1 MYHTPQFP
9 HHEPRSQ
16 GAPTRRSADATEEE
30 RPEPKYWKKRVI
42 SPQTAPTTV
51 QPDHQS
57 EYDLHVGSAHTSA
70 ITAFRQAAPTHILL
84 GLTYLPFIYI
94 MWAVASNYMDL
105 PASYDT
111 KYDTVERIMLAIE
124 RSDIAW
130 IGGATA
136 FVVVIYLACVLA
148 TTTARNTHETGRGV
162 LSATGFL
169 PVVVVE
175 LFVVVVQQ
183 ALKNLG
189 TLGIVA
195 SVVFSILTLFAAAA
209 AAHEVGLIAAFEES
223 ANIVMKCF
231 SSSFALCLIASLY
244 AIFCAVSGL
253 VLAIALV
260 PFIRVLL
267 VTAYRQA
274 KGLSIL

>member
-16 GAPTRRSADATEEE
+16 GAPRRRSADATEEE
-30 RPEPKYWKKRVI
+30 HPEPKYWKKREI
-42 SPQTAPTTV
+42 YPPSTPTTAT
-51 QPDHQS
+51 PDHQS
-57 EYDLHVGSAHTSA
+57 EYDLRVGAAHTSA
-70 ITAFRQAAPTHILL
+70 NTAFRQAAPTHILL

-94 MWAVASNYMDL
+94 LWAVTSNYMDL

-111 KYDTVERIMLAIE
+111 KYDTVERIMLALE
-124 RSDIAW
+124 RSEIAW

-136 FVVVIYLACVLA
+136 FAVVIYLACALA
-148 TTTARNTHETGRGV
+148 TTTARNTHETGSGV
-162 LSATGFL
+162 LSTTGFL

-175 LFVVVVQQ
+175 LFVVVVHQ

-189 TLGIVA
+189 TLGMVA

-231 SSSFALCLIASLY
+231 SSSFVLCLIVSLY
-244 AIFCAVSGL
+244 AVFCAVTCL
-253 VLAIALV
+253 VLAIALA

-274 KGLSIL
+274 KGLPIL